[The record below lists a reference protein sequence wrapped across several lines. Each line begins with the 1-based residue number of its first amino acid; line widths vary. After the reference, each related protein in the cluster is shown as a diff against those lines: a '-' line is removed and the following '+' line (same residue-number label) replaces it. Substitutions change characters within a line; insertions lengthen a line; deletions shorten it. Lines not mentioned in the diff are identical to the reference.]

1 MKIENE
7 GKRGREEDIEDWTKE
22 IIYLIIQKGNDK

>member
-1 MKIENE
+1 MIGKE

-22 IIYLIIQKGNDK
+22 RKYVIIQKGNDK